1 MLNIAIDGPGGAGK
15 STIAKAVARELNIDY
30 IDTGAMYRA
39 VAYKTLLEEVDPEN
53 NEQLKNMLKNTDID
67 FSGGDIILDGQTVNS
82 EIREPQVTKLASL
95 VSRNFDVRAKLVELQ
110 RNMASNKSVVM
121 DGRDI
126 GTNVLPD
133 ANCKFYMNAS
143 AQERAK
149 RRYDELKLKG
159 KDIGFDEVLNDIN
172 ERDRQDIERKLNPL
186 RKADDAL
193 EIDTTG
199 LSINEVTD
207 LLLSKIKAVMD

>member
-53 NEQLKNMLKNTDID
+53 NEQLKNMLKTTDID
-67 FSGGDIILDGQTVNS
+67 FSGGDIILDGQTVNA

-133 ANCKFYMNAS
+133 ANFKFYMNAS

>member
-53 NEQLKNMLKNTDID
+53 SEQLKNMLKTTDID
-67 FSGGDIILDGQTVNS
+67 FSGGDIILDGRTVNF

-95 VSRNFDVRAKLVELQ
+95 VSRNFYVRAKLVELQ
-110 RNMASNKSVVM
+110 RNMASKKSVVM

-207 LLLSKIKAVMD
+207 LLLGKIKAVID